1 MMNDEAN
8 SDEHPVAAAAAATT
22 TATATATV
30 TATTTAIA
38 ITPVADI
45 INHSRMR
52 TSLIDK
58 RQRDCHLSNN
68 NNENDTNNISNGG
81 NIVEVVVGGDVHDGC
96 NVKNYKRIARVVTGA
111 YGTSRSGE
119 IKFNQW
125 SNWVFDPFF
134 KVMDIG
140 WMETKTK
147 QEGWQGNGLFLSS
160 EATPSH
166 S

>member
-22 TATATATV
+22 TATT
-30 TATTTAIA
+30 TTTATIA

-45 INHSRMR
+45 INHSRMC
-52 TSLIDK
+52 TNLIDR

-68 NNENDTNNISNGG
+68 NNEHDTNNISNGG

-96 NVKNYKRIARVVTGA
+96 NVKNYERVAQEVVTGA

-119 IKFNQW
+119 IKFDQW
-125 SNWVFDPFF
+125 SNWVCDPFF
-134 KVMDIG
+134 KVLDIG
-140 WMETKTK
+140 WMELKTK
-147 QEGWQGNGLFLSS
+147 
-160 EATPSH
+160 
-166 S
+166 